1 MTEHEAILNLK
12 DITQVFQAEDR
23 EEVDNMFYNQLTLDE
38 IRENLQDFNCV
49 IGEIKQILREVDNDQ
64 SNK

>member
-12 DITQVFQAEDR
+12 DITQVFQPEDR
-23 EEVDNMFYNQLTLDE
+23 EEIDQMFYNELTLDE

-49 IGEIKQILREVDNDQ
+49 IGEIKQILREVEDGND
-64 SNK
+64 KL